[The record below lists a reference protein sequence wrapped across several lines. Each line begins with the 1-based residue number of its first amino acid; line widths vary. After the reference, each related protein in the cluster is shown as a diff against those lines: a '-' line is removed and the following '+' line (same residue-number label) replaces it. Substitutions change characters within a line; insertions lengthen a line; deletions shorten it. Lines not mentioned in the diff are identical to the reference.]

1 MKGKFGFGAFWGTF
15 LSLLFLSSASFAQM
29 GDIDYYVNQWGE
41 LRTAAFNG
49 RGAIVFRDGMKFS
62 SSNIPSACLEAL
74 KKKIGEGY
82 KIKDIVVTPAGR
94 WGFIYV
100 NDRGGMEGVYLGG
113 NMFASLSKKIDEFID
128 DGEEIECIAVND
140 NEDWFVLSSN
150 DRWSLY
156 CTDGPARVDMLKSRK
171 EKYGQLLYV
180 HFSESVLL
188 FRFATGY
195 TWFGDL
201 PTNVDEA
208 IDNCTFPIQKIKFLD
223 NGRFFFADGKGKFMS
238 NFIGQ
243 TSSAPSSPS
252 SSSSSSGSVVGR
264 RICPHCGGAGF
275 TICPGCNGGGKVT
288 RYYPGGSTMITCP
301 SCGGQP
307 RIPCATC
314 GGTGT
319 ILQ

>member
-1 MKGKFGFGAFWGTF
+1 MKEKFGFGAFWGVF
-15 LSLLFLSSASFAQM
+15 LSLLFLSTASFAQM
-29 GDIDYYVNQWGE
+29 GDIGYYVKQWGQ
-41 LRTAAFNG
+41 LSTAAFNG
-49 RGAIVFRDGMKFS
+49 RGTIVFRDGVKFS

-82 KIKDIVVTPAGR
+82 KIKDIVITPAGR
-94 WGFIYV
+94 WVFIYV
-100 NDRGGMEGVYLGG
+100 NDQGGMEGVYRGGDMFDSLG
-113 NMFASLSKKIDEFID
+113 KQIDEFID
-128 DGEEIECIAVND
+128 DGEEIVCVAVND
-140 NEDWFVLSSN
+140 DEDWFLLTASN
-150 DRWSLY
+150 LWSLN
-156 CTDGPARVDMLKSRK
+156 CSNVSERFDTLKARR

-188 FRFATGY
+188 FRFASGY
-195 TWFGDL
+195 TWFGTL

-243 TSSAPSSPS
+243 GAAAPSSPAS
-252 SSSSSSGSVVGR
+252 SPGSVVGQ
-264 RICPHCGGAGF
+264 RICPHCNGAGF